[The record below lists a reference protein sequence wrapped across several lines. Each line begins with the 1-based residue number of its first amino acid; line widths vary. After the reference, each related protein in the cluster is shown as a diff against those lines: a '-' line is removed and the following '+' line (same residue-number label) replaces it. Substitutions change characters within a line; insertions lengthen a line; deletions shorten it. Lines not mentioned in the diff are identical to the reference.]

1 MKKRFF
7 LVLGVF
13 LALSLLFAIACNSK
27 SDGSSAAAPAVEEVA
42 SAVVEN
48 VPVVDM
54 DSVQVAVIDEVLPEF
69 DEIEIMP
76 DTATAVPDYDDW
88 LLDKAGGVADAMAE
102 NLPGNAVEEDG
113 EIDDAT
119 FFGWLSSLE
128 LVDFNADDYVLPYGI
143 DKRRFME
150 RYQELSDEGLVIT
163 GVTVGRLIGRVMGD
177 GDGEG
182 MSDELFDWFESLPDA
197 NDVTISNIILPN
209 GMRADVFMERYQKLQ
224 ERFSKPDSIGR

>member
-1 MKKRFF
+1 MKKWLF

-13 LALSLLFAIACNSK
+13 LALSLPFAIACNSRN
-27 SDGSSAAAPAVEEVA
+27 DSSSAAPAVEEVA

-48 VPVVDM
+48 VPVVDV
-54 DSVQVAVIDEVLPEF
+54 DSVQVAVIDETTPEF
-69 DEIEIMP
+69 DDVEIMS
-76 DTATAVPDYDDW
+76 DTATDVPDYDDW

-102 NLPGNAVEEDG
+102 NLVNNAVEEDG

-128 LVDFNADDYVLPYGI
+128 LVDFNADDFTLPDWI
-143 DKRRFME
+143 SRDMFMGW
-150 RYQELSDEGLVIT
+150 YQELSESERLKLIGT
-163 GVTVGRLIGRVMGD
+163 TVGELFGRLIGEDMP
-177 GDGEG
+177 
-182 MSDELFDWFESLPDA
+182 DELFYWFESLPTA
-197 NDVTISNIILPN
+197 NITISDVILPN